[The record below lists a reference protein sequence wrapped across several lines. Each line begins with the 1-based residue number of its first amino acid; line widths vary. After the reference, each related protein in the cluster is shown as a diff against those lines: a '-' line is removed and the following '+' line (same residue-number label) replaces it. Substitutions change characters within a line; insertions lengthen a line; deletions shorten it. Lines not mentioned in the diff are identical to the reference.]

1 MKLRSRLEPEVS
13 GDHQR
18 WVRFLNGRDV
28 SFDVEVDFYTVL
40 TLPYPPWQLLD
51 AEERSQGRGY
61 ETF

>member
-13 GDHQR
+13 GVHLW
-18 WVRFLNGRDV
+18 WVKFLNGRDD
-28 SFDVEVDFYTVL
+28 SIDVEVDFYTVL

-51 AEERSQGRGY
+51 AEERSQGSGY